1 MHTAEIKTH
10 MTKKDRCTQIAI
22 ANPAASRQE
31 LIELFVD
38 EAGVSRAAASTYAS
52 TIRKE
57 LLATADER
65 AMQAAR
71 DDETDEEIRTR
82 LDERFETIDMLS
94 HASTRGQ
101 IRSLMIS
108 GPGGLGKSYTVEQA
122 IREYDPERTKTVIA
136 KGFVKPTGL
145 FLLLHRYRHEG
156 EVIVLDDCDSIFRDE
171 DAMNILKG
179 ALDTGKER
187 IVRWGAETKM
197 VDEDGEPI
205 EREFEYKGTVIF
217 LTNVDLDAEIA
228 KGGRLA
234 PHYEAFVS
242 RSHYVECDMHS
253 SRDYVVRIEQLC
265 ERGMLV
271 EQKGLTRAQSD
282 RIVEYIK
289 TNQNSL
295 RELTLRMALKLADLL
310 KMDSARF
317 EQMAKV
323 SCHKRS

>member
-1 MHTAEIKTH
+1 

-22 ANPAASRQE
+22 ASPAATRPE
-31 LIELFVD
+31 LIEMFV
-38 EAGVSRAAASTYAS
+38 EQVGVSRAAASTYAS

-65 AMQAAR
+65 AMQEAR
-71 DDETDEEIRTR
+71 DDETDEQIRTR

-101 IRSLMIS
+101 IRSLVIS

-122 IREYDPERTKTVIA
+122 IREYDPERHNTIIA
-136 KGFVKPTGL
+136 KGMVKPTGL
-145 FLLLHRYRHEG
+145 YLLLHRYRHKG
-156 EVIVLDDCDSIFRDE
+156 NVIVLDDCDSIFRDE

-179 ALDTGKER
+179 ALDTTKER
-187 IVRWGAETKM
+187 IISWGAETRM

-205 EREFEYKGTVIF
+205 DREFEFKGTVIF
-217 LTNVDLDAEIA
+217 LTNTDLDAEIA

-234 PHYEAFVS
+234 THYEAFVS

-265 ERGMLV
+265 ERGMLLD
-271 EQKGLTRAQSD
+271 QKGLTQAQSD
-282 RIVEYIK
+282 RVVSYIK
-289 TNQNSL
+289 EHQGAL

-310 KMDSARF
+310 LMDAGRF
-317 EQMAKV
+317 EQMAQV
-323 SCHKRS
+323 SCHKRRVRS